1 MNKVI
6 NLVLVNK
13 KAIVGFVVF
22 LALQGLKSLGIIT
35 SDTFGE
41 ELTTVLEGLLIAL
54 SVWIASNKA
63 QS

>member
-1 MNKVI
+1 MNKLVDV
-6 NLVLVNK
+6 VLVNK

-35 SDTFGE
+35 SDAFGE

-54 SVWIASNKA
+54 SVWFASNKA